1 MRTSA
6 VETLAIGSGLG
17 ALGLAAG
24 SICGMTVTGGAAQA
38 LLTGLFTFVG
48 GTILSYSAFAAQRV
62 SKKTEAAPPPP
73 NVVRIGAGLAALSM
87 GLVVGAV
94 LGLWFRY
101 HDPLQLAEG
110 IPPGS
115 AASEPKGGAASAPTG
130 GAAAKGIGLQ
140 DGPEDD
146 QTLARVR
153 DRLRRGFYT
162 TPEVLADITGL
173 NAIAEQCLA
182 HK

>member
-6 VETLAIGSGLG
+6 VETLAIGFGLG
-17 ALGLAAG
+17 SLGLAAG

-48 GTILSYSAFAAQRV
+48 GTILSYSAFAAHRI
-62 SKKTEAAPPPP
+62 SKRSEAPQGAPPP
-73 NVVRIGAGLAALSM
+73 NVVRIGAGLGALSM

-101 HDPLQLAEG
+101 HDPLHLATATS
-110 IPPGS
+110 PG
-115 AASEPKGGAASAPTG
+115 AVASDAKLSAP
-130 GAAAKGIGLQ
+130 AKGVGLQ
-140 DGPEDD
+140 LGPEDD

-153 DRLRRGFYT
+153 DRLRRDVYT
-162 TPEVLADITGL
+162 SPEALGDITDL
-173 NAIAEQCLA
+173 TAIAEHCLA